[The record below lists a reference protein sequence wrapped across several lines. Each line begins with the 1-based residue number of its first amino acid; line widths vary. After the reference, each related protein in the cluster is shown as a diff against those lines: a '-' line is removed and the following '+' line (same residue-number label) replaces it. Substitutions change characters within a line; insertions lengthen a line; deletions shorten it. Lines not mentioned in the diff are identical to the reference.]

1 MMTMKVIVQHWID
14 RLANAG
20 SLSSDSEEERLRKAV
35 LTFIATLIGIAA
47 IIWGIAYVGLG
58 FALSGSIPLS
68 YAVISFSSLIYF
80 FRTKRYGFFCFSQL
94 FLILI
99 LPFLLQWSLGGFA
112 AASAVM
118 IWALLSPMGALMFAG
133 PRQALPWFLAWGFLT
148 IISGVAD
155 GRLSQHAAT
164 MSSAAGVTFYVMNL
178 GSVSFIVFVLLQ
190 YFVRKRKE
198 ALNRLN
204 SAQAQLI
211 SAGKMAALGNLVAG
225 ITHEINTP
233 IGTINSATDIFN
245 RGITKIIRILESDD
259 GAENI
264 NNNKIL
270 KETIHILQ
278 QNIQNNVAATDRIV
292 RVLESV
298 KNFTRLDE
306 AKLQKADIHKGID
319 STLILIEHE
328 LKDRIKLIKDYG
340 SIPEVLCYPGEL
352 NQMFMNLLVN
362 AVQAIK
368 AEGTITINTSLED
381 RHIKI
386 RISDTGVG
394 IAPEKLNHLFEPG
407 FTSKQSRIQMRTGL
421 YTSYNI
427 VHKHQGE
434 IHVYSEVGKG
444 TTFTIV
450 LPVNLEETVE
460 RT

>member
-20 SLSSDSEEERLRKAV
+20 SLSSDSEEEGLRKAV
-35 LTFIATLIGIAA
+35 LTFVATLIGIAGL
-47 IIWGIAYVGLG
+47 IWGIAYVALGLP
-58 FALSGSIPLS
+58 FSGSIPLGYS
-68 YAVISFSSLIYF
+68 VVSFGSLFYF
-80 FRTKRYGFFCFSQL
+80 FRTKRYGFFRFSQL
-94 FLILI
+94 FLILL

-133 PRQALPWFLAWGFLT
+133 TRQALLWFLAFLLLT
-148 IISGVAD
+148 VISGILE

-164 MSSAAGVTFYVMNL
+164 MPPMVIVVFYVMNL

-190 YFVRKRKE
+190 YFVRKREE
-198 ALNRLN
+198 ALNKLN
-204 SAQAQLI
+204 AAQAQLI

-233 IGTINSATDIFN
+233 IGTINSATDIFK

-259 GAENI
+259 GPENI

-340 SIPEVLCYPGEL
+340 SIPEVLCY
-352 NQMFMNLLVN
+352 
-362 AVQAIK
+362 
-368 AEGTITINTSLED
+368 
-381 RHIKI
+381 
-386 RISDTGVG
+386 
-394 IAPEKLNHLFEPG
+394 
-407 FTSKQSRIQMRTGL
+407 
-421 YTSYNI
+421 
-427 VHKHQGE
+427 
-434 IHVYSEVGKG
+434 
-444 TTFTIV
+444 
-450 LPVNLEETVE
+450 
-460 RT
+460 